1 MRRAGVR
8 LRDLQENILYKK
20 ASRKIKKFYKKQHVA
35 MEIYVISGYIFHC
48 KNSLLD

>member
-20 ASRKIKKFYKKQHVA
+20 ASRKIKNS
-35 MEIYVISGYIFHC
+35 I
-48 KNSLLD
+48 KNSMLLWKYM